1 MPFTLADIA
10 NPARRRVAIRTIV
23 RAVDLGRL
31 RHEVEDAGG
40 EPGMTTRELRPYVA
54 ALAID
59 LDELVDFEALALL
72 PGTQIDDIMG
82 AIFEALDGPV
92 FEIALA
98 RRYRK
103 AIRKGIEA
111 APGES
116 ALPERG
122 SRPRP
127 ARLHHVGMTPDTPS
141 PIVPFADEDAP

>member
-59 LDELVDFEALALL
+59 LDELVDFGALALL

-103 AIRKGIEA
+103 AIRKGVEA
-111 APGES
+111 APGGS

-122 SRPRP
+122 SRPCPAPLAHAGPEPVERP
-127 ARLHHVGMTPDTPS
+127 AR
-141 PIVPFADEDAP
+141 IVLFDEDAP